1 MLNLHSLAHRF
12 ELPPGSAESGSSLVW
27 ALNGTLLV
35 AAAGTAVW
43 LWCFARRRDL
53 TTANARLRR
62 FVLSTPILLVL
73 ALSAIFN
80 VGTATYLGYEVPRD
94 LLQDVE
100 SAKLWL
106 QGKPAFPL
114 NMTDQIRDTLEHEPQ
129 PSSASRWFHGLGE
142 IEQTSVGY
150 VESEPWAQAHPA
162 TMTLLLALFV
172 PWMHVRMVQLL
183 FSLASL
189 AALAGTVWI
198 LGKGLGFSAIPR
210 LTLTLFLALVG
221 WFPFWMVIRNGQVG
235 MILTFLMTLTW
246 YFLRQDKNLSA
257 GLCLGL
263 ATALKLF
270 PGLLLVYLLI
280 RRRKAFWP
288 GAITASSLLLLSF
301 GIVGWHNTLDYFR
314 VARFVQAYYRG
325 YKANLSLLSVFTGI
339 SPLSRFAPVL
349 AQFCFVAFLAL
360 LAWTV
365 TRKSRETAGAVT
377 LDLEYAMFMALL
389 PVLSPVSWDHYLVI
403 LVLPIAVVIS
413 CLQPQSA
420 FTQRKWWTVGFLFAA
435 LLLAIPQPFSAWIA
449 HVVNA
454 SRPMFL
460 TKLPVLAVF
469 GVFTLLWGLRMR
481 LVPPTSTLRFPKSK
495 PRSESRIQRLLH
507 SRIGQPRNM

>member
-43 LWCFARRRDL
+43 LWHFARRRDL
-53 TTANARLRR
+53 ARANDRLKR
-62 FVLSTPILLVL
+62 FVLSSPILIVL

-100 SAKLWL
+100 SAKLFW

-114 NMTDQIRDTLEHEPQ
+114 NMTDEIRDTLEHEPQ
-129 PSSASRWFHGLGE
+129 PATADRWIFGLKE
-142 IEQTSVGY
+142 IEQTSARR
-150 VESEPWAQAHPA
+150 VENEPWAQAHPA
-162 TMTLLLALFV
+162 SMTLLLALFV
-172 PWMHVRMVQLL
+172 GWMHVRAIQLM
-183 FSLASL
+183 FSILSL
-189 AALAGTVWI
+189 AALAGTVSV
-198 LGKGLGFSAIPR
+198 LGKGLRFSAIPR
-210 LTLTLFLALVG
+210 LTTALFLALVG
-221 WFPFWMVIRNGQVG
+221 WFPFWMVLRNGQVG

-246 YFLRQDKNLSA
+246 YFLRQDKNLPA

-288 GAITASSLLLLSF
+288 AAITAATLLLFCF

-314 VARFVQAYYRG
+314 VAKFVQEYYRG
-325 YKANLSLLSVFTGI
+325 YKANISLLSVFAGI
-339 SPLSRFAPVL
+339 APLARHAAVL
-349 AQFCFVAFLAL
+349 AQICFVGFLSL

-365 TRKSRETAGAVT
+365 SRNSRDTSGQVT
-377 LDLEYAMFMALL
+377 LDLEFAMFMALL
-389 PVLSPVSWDHYLVI
+389 PVLSPVSWDHYLVM
-403 LVLPIAVVIS
+403 LVLPVAVVIS
-413 CLQPQSA
+413 CLLQNSF
-420 FTQRKWWTVGFLFAA
+420 FTQRKWWTVGFLCAA
-435 LLLAIPQPFSAWIA
+435 AVLSIPQPFSAWMA
-449 HVVNA
+449 HVINA
-454 SRPMFL
+454 TRPIFL
-460 TKLPVLAVF
+460 LKLPVLAVF

-481 LVPPTSTLRFPKSK
+481 LVAPTGTLAFPGAEKK
-495 PRSESRIQRLLH
+495 RPATDRPEAA
-507 SRIGQPRNM
+507 